1 MNFKKGRILKVSLV
15 QFFIIYLVIINFLGF
30 IIMGI
35 DKLKAKR
42 GSRRIPENTL
52 FMFTILGGGV
62 GTILGMYIFR
72 HKTKKKKFTVGMPI
86 ILILE
91 ILLFI
96 LYFI

>member
-1 MNFKKGRILKVSLV
+1 MSLV

-62 GTILGMYIFR
+62 GTILGIYIFK

-86 ILILE
+86 ILIIE
-91 ILLFI
+91 VLLFI

>member
-1 MNFKKGRILKVSLV
+1 MSLV

-62 GTILGMYIFR
+62 GTILGIYIFR

-86 ILILE
+86 ILIIE
-91 ILLFI
+91 VLLFI

>member
-1 MNFKKGRILKVSLV
+1 
-15 QFFIIYLVIINFLGF
+15 
-30 IIMGI
+30 MGI

-62 GTILGMYIFR
+62 GTILGIYIFR

-86 ILILE
+86 ILIIE

>member
-1 MNFKKGRILKVSLV
+1 MSLV

-86 ILILE
+86 ILIIE
-91 ILLFI
+91 VLLFI

>member
-1 MNFKKGRILKVSLV
+1 MSLV

-62 GTILGMYIFR
+62 GTILGIYIFR

>member
-1 MNFKKGRILKVSLV
+1 MSLV
-15 QFFIIYLVIINFLGF
+15 QLFIIYLVIINFLGF

-86 ILILE
+86 ILIIE
-91 ILLFI
+91 VLLFI

>member
-1 MNFKKGRILKVSLV
+1 MSLV

-30 IIMGI
+30 IIMEI

>member
-1 MNFKKGRILKVSLV
+1 
-15 QFFIIYLVIINFLGF
+15 
-30 IIMGI
+30 MGI

-86 ILILE
+86 ILIIE
-91 ILLFI
+91 VLLFI

>member
-1 MNFKKGRILKVSLV
+1 
-15 QFFIIYLVIINFLGF
+15 
-30 IIMGI
+30 MGI

-62 GTILGMYIFR
+62 GTILGIYIFR

>member
-1 MNFKKGRILKVSLV
+1 
-15 QFFIIYLVIINFLGF
+15 
-30 IIMGI
+30 MGI

-42 GSRRIPENTL
+42 GSWRIPENTL

>member
-1 MNFKKGRILKVSLV
+1 
-15 QFFIIYLVIINFLGF
+15 
-30 IIMGI
+30 MGI

-42 GSRRIPENTL
+42 GSRRVPENTL

-62 GTILGMYIFR
+62 GTILGIYIFR

>member
-1 MNFKKGRILKVSLV
+1 MSLV

-86 ILILE
+86 ILIIE
-91 ILLFI
+91 DLLFI

>member
-1 MNFKKGRILKVSLV
+1 MSLV

>member
-1 MNFKKGRILKVSLV
+1 MSLV

-62 GTILGMYIFR
+62 GTILGIYIFR

-86 ILILE
+86 ILIIE

>member
-1 MNFKKGRILKVSLV
+1 MKGMK
-15 QFFIIYLVIINFLGF
+15 FFMELQLSEMLLIYLIVVNIIGFL
-30 IIMGI
+30 IMLI
-35 DKLKAKR
+35 DKKKAEK
-42 GSRRIPENTL
+42 GKWRIQEKTIFIVTL
-52 FMFTILGGGV
+52 LGGGI
-62 GTILGMYIFR
+62 GTISGMYIFR

>member
-1 MNFKKGRILKVSLV
+1 MSLV

-42 GSRRIPENTL
+42 GSRRVPENTL

-62 GTILGMYIFR
+62 GTILGIYIFR

>member
-1 MNFKKGRILKVSLV
+1 
-15 QFFIIYLVIINFLGF
+15 
-30 IIMGI
+30 MGI

-42 GSRRIPENTL
+42 GSRRVPENTL

>member
-1 MNFKKGRILKVSLV
+1 
-15 QFFIIYLVIINFLGF
+15 
-30 IIMGI
+30 MGI

-52 FMFTILGGGV
+52 FIFTILGGGV

>member
-1 MNFKKGRILKVSLV
+1 
-15 QFFIIYLVIINFLGF
+15 
-30 IIMGI
+30 MGI

-42 GSRRIPENTL
+42 GSRRISENTL

-86 ILILE
+86 ILIIE
-91 ILLFI
+91 VLLFI

>member
-1 MNFKKGRILKVSLV
+1 
-15 QFFIIYLVIINFLGF
+15 
-30 IIMGI
+30 MGI

-62 GTILGMYIFR
+62 GTILGIYIFR

-86 ILILE
+86 ILIIE
-91 ILLFI
+91 VLLFI

>member
-1 MNFKKGRILKVSLV
+1 MSLV

-42 GSRRIPENTL
+42 GSRRVPENTL

>member
-1 MNFKKGRILKVSLV
+1 
-15 QFFIIYLVIINFLGF
+15 
-30 IIMGI
+30 MGI

-91 ILLFI
+91 ILLFM

>member
-1 MNFKKGRILKVSLV
+1 MSLV
-15 QFFIIYLVIINFLGF
+15 QFFIIYLVIINSLGF

>member
-1 MNFKKGRILKVSLV
+1 MSLV

-42 GSRRIPENTL
+42 GSRRISENTL

-62 GTILGMYIFR
+62 GTILGIYIFR

-86 ILILE
+86 ILIIE
-91 ILLFI
+91 VLLFI

>member
-1 MNFKKGRILKVSLV
+1 MSLV

-30 IIMGI
+30 VIMGI

-86 ILILE
+86 ILIIE
-91 ILLFI
+91 VLLFI

>member
-1 MNFKKGRILKVSLV
+1 
-15 QFFIIYLVIINFLGF
+15 
-30 IIMGI
+30 MGI

-42 GSRRIPENTL
+42 GSRRVPENTL

-62 GTILGMYIFR
+62 GTILGIYIFK

-86 ILILE
+86 ILIIE
-91 ILLFI
+91 VLLFI

>member
-1 MNFKKGRILKVSLV
+1 MSLV

-86 ILILE
+86 ILIIE

>member
-1 MNFKKGRILKVSLV
+1 MSLV

-86 ILILE
+86 ILIIE
-91 ILLFI
+91 VLLFI
-96 LYFI
+96 LYFF

>member
-1 MNFKKGRILKVSLV
+1 MSLV

-96 LYFI
+96 LYFT

>member
-1 MNFKKGRILKVSLV
+1 
-15 QFFIIYLVIINFLGF
+15 
-30 IIMGI
+30 MGI

-42 GSRRIPENTL
+42 GSRRVPENTL

-62 GTILGMYIFR
+62 GTILGIYIFR

-86 ILILE
+86 ILIIE
-91 ILLFI
+91 VLLFI

>member
-1 MNFKKGRILKVSLV
+1 
-15 QFFIIYLVIINFLGF
+15 
-30 IIMGI
+30 MGI

-91 ILLFI
+91 SLSKEIPLFSNSLNNILNFNLPWS
-96 LYFI
+96 

>member
-1 MNFKKGRILKVSLV
+1 MSLV

-35 DKLKAKR
+35 DKMKAKR
-42 GSRRIPENTL
+42 GSRRVPENTL

-62 GTILGMYIFR
+62 GTILGIYIFR

-86 ILILE
+86 ILIIE
-91 ILLFI
+91 VLLFI

>member
-1 MNFKKGRILKVSLV
+1 MSLV

-42 GSRRIPENTL
+42 GSRRVPENTL

-86 ILILE
+86 ILIIE
-91 ILLFI
+91 VLLFI